1 FNRSI
6 TWLRVL
12 VCSVTACQ
20 ITTNKTAS
28 RVTPVTPISRQVF
41 QFFMSF
47 VGDIY
52 GCDGL
57 AMNSLVLIRRLNGCL
72 FCLITDAAGSWG
84 LLVLDSWRES
94 SHMASVT
101 LDDLDRLLA
110 RRKQDADLDG
120 RLKEALDV
128 EEFLQLAASQGLD
141 VTESDLFAAQ
151 QRDEIALSAKDLQ
164 QRMADE
170 ARRLRHFIQG

>member
-1 FNRSI
+1 
-6 TWLRVL
+6 
-12 VCSVTACQ
+12 
-20 ITTNKTAS
+20 
-28 RVTPVTPISRQVF
+28 
-41 QFFMSF
+41 MSF

-57 AMNSLVLIRRLNGCL
+57 ALNSLVLIRRLKGCL
-72 FCLITDAAGSWG
+72 FCLITDAAGSLG

>member
-1 FNRSI
+1 MRPA
-6 TWLRVL
+6 V
-12 VCSVTACQ
+12 
-20 ITTNKTAS
+20 
-28 RVTPVTPISRQVF
+28 
-41 QFFMSF
+41 
-47 VGDIY
+47 
-52 GCDGL
+52 
-57 AMNSLVLIRRLNGCL
+57 
-72 FCLITDAAGSWG
+72 WG
-84 LLVLDSWRES
+84 LLVLDSYRES